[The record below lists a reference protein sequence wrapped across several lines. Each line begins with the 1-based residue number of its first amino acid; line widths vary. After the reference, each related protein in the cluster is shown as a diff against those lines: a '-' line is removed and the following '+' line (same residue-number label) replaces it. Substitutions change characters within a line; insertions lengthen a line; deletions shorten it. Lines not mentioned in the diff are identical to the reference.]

1 MKTLSM
7 LGLIALA
14 AMNACASQSG
24 AAPAASSN
32 QSAGTCGVTET
43 PCATKPDVA
52 KARAHLA
59 QHVNY
64 PTTRAAILAAC
75 AMTPEFT
82 AAEKQWLADNL
93 PEGKYASPDDV
104 GRALKL

>member
-1 MKTLSM
+1 MKTLTM
-7 LGLIALA
+7 LSVIALA
-14 AMNACASQSG
+14 ALNACATQSG
-24 AAPAASSN
+24 VTPAGSSN
-32 QSAGTCGVTET
+32 QAGTCGVSTA
-43 PCATKPDVA
+43 PCGTKPDIA

-64 PTTRAAILAAC
+64 PATRAAILAAC
-75 AMTPEFT
+75 AQTPEFT

-93 PEGKYASPDDV
+93 PEGKYTSAEDV

>member
-1 MKTLSM
+1 VS
-7 LGLIALA
+7 
-14 AMNACASQSG
+14 S
-24 AAPAASSN
+24 AP
-32 QSAGTCGVTET
+32 CG
-43 PCATKPDVA
+43 TKPDVA

-64 PTTRAAILAAC
+64 PATRAQILAAC
-75 AMTPEFT
+75 AQTPEFS

-93 PEGKYASPDDV
+93 PEGHYTSPDDV

>member
-7 LGLIALA
+7 LGLIALVTL
-14 AMNACASQSG
+14 NACASKSG

-32 QSAGTCGVTET
+32 QPDGTCSVTDT
-43 PCATKPDVA
+43 PCATKPDLA

-64 PTTRAAILAAC
+64 PATRAAILTAC
-75 AMTPEFT
+75 GLTTEFT

-93 PEGKYASPDDV
+93 PEGNYASPDDV